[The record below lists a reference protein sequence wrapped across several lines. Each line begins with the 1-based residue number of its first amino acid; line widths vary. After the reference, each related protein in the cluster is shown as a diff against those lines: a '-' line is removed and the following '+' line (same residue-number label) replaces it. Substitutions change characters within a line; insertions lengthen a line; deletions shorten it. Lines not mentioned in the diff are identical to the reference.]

1 MRRSH
6 QAGNAFTL
14 HKPVQ
19 QFSDRTSGGI
29 DRRHGAA
36 EPVRH
41 AGYVYTAPSGIP
53 FWRRTTQF
61 ARRLDAFD
69 IYEDVDCGVDRE
81 RDDIRHV
88 SYPFR

>member
-1 MRRSH
+1 MRRGH

-41 AGYVYTAPSGIP
+41 AGYVYAAPSGIS

-69 IYEDVDCGVDRE
+69 IYENVDCGVDRE
-81 RDDIRHV
+81 RDDIWHV
-88 SYPFR
+88 NCPFR